1 MKKYND
7 NNIKKIVTLLERRD
21 RTLSNVVRRA
31 RRIGIEKEEAIDAMD
46 LLVDLEVLGTKI
58 VEVGDGWNT
67 RDEEKRYFLK

>member
-7 NNIKKIVTLLERRD
+7 NNIKKIVTLLEKRD
-21 RTLSNVVRRA
+21 RTISNVVRRA
-31 RRIGIEKEEAIDAMD
+31 GRIGIEKEEAIDAMD

-67 RDEEKRYFLK
+67 RDEEKRYFIK

>member
-7 NNIKKIVTLLERRD
+7 ANIKKIVTLLEKRD

-31 RRIGIEKEEAIDAMD
+31 GRIGIEKEEAIDAMD
-46 LLVDLEVLGTKI
+46 LLVDLEDLGSKT

-67 RDEEKRYFLK
+67 RDEEKRYFIK